1 MIAEREEFILM
12 AVLENSGS
20 NWRPIMQTLR
30 NWEYR
35 CEADLLHSIL
45 DRLEKK
51 GYLELISRGDGH
63 EDKFWDVDVDGLN
76 AIDQARRQRATVQAS
91 AGFAIC

>member
-20 NWRPIMQTLR
+20 NWRPILQTLHS
-30 NWEYR
+30 WEHKFEVDILYST
-35 CEADLLHSIL
+35 LH
-45 DRLEKK
+45 RLEKK
-51 GYLELISRGDGH
+51 GYLELTCRGDGH
-63 EDKFWDVDVDGLN
+63 EQKFWDVDPDGLN
-76 AIDQARRQRATVQAS
+76 AINRAQRRRATVQAS